1 MDFQEQQQQQKKN
14 FHKKIDWK
22 PLSRDLPAFTDS
34 RGDVDVLYSLQ
45 PKGETQNF
53 YHFFFSEDF

>member
-34 RGDVDVLYSLQ
+34 RRDVDVLYNQKKKPKIFITSSSLR
-45 PKGETQNF
+45 TF
-53 YHFFFSEDF
+53 